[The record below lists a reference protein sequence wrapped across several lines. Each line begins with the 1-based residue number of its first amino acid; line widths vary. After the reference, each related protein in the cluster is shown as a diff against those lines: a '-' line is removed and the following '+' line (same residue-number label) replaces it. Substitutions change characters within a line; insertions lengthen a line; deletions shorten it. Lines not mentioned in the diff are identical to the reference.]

1 MIFMEEQMKKV
12 VIVGGGT
19 GGISSA
25 AKLRRE
31 RPDWSISIIEPSE
44 NHYYQPLWTLVGA
57 GLTDK
62 EYTRRDTS
70 SLIPTGVKW
79 IKSKVKSFNPDEN
92 KIQLI
97 NDQILSYDYLIV
109 AAGIQLNW
117 DAVEGLRDAVGK
129 NGVCSNYSL
138 ETVDST
144 FESIKN
150 TKDGNALFTQPNTP
164 IKCGGAPQKIMYLA
178 EEYFREY
185 GLRNK
190 VNVEFMSAG
199 ASIFGVEKYRNALQK
214 VVKRKEIKESYQ
226 MNLIKIDSAN
236 KVATFENLQ
245 TKEKVEKSY
254 SMIHVT
260 PPMGAPDFVKN
271 SPLADAGGWVEVDK
285 HTTQH
290 IRFPNVFSLGDVS
303 SLPTGKTGAGIRKQ
317 YPILVENLL
326 AYDQNKTLN
335 GKYDGYTSCPLVTGK
350 GKLILAEFNY
360 EGQPVESFPF
370 DQGKERLSM
379 YILKKYILPVLYWFG
394 MMKGRM

>member
-1 MIFMEEQMKKV
+1 MKK
-12 VIVGGGT
+12 IIIIGGGT

-31 RPDWSISIIEPSE
+31 RPEWSISIIEPSE

-57 GLTDK
+57 GLADK
-62 EYTRRDTS
+62 ESTRRDTF
-70 SLIPTGVKW
+70 SLIPEGVKW
-79 IKSKVKSFNPDEN
+79 IKAKVKSFNPDQNSLLLEN
-92 KIQLI
+92 EETLQ
-97 NDQILSYDYLIV
+97 YDYLIV

-117 DAVEGLRDAVGK
+117 NAVEGLREAVGK
-129 NGVCSNYSL
+129 NGVCSNYSW

-150 TKDGNALFTQPNTP
+150 TADGNALFTQPNTP

-178 EEYFREY
+178 EEYFRDH
-185 GLRNK
+185 GVRHNI
-190 VNVEFMSAG
+190 NVEFMSAG
-199 ASIFGVEKYRNALQK
+199 ASIFGVEKYRLALQK
-214 VVKRKEIKESYQ
+214 VVKRKEINESYH
-226 MNLIKIDSAN
+226 MNLIKIDGE
-236 KVATFENLQ
+236 KKIATFENLE
-245 TKEKVEKSY
+245 TKELLEKPY

-271 SPLADAGGWVEVDK
+271 SPLADAAGWVEVDK

-290 IRFPNVFSLGDVS
+290 IKFPNVFSLGDVS

-326 AYDQNKTLN
+326 AYDQHKTLS

-350 GKLILAEFNY
+350 GKLILAEFDY
-360 EGQPVESFPF
+360 DGKPVESFPIN
-370 DQGKERLSM
+370 QAKERLSM

-394 MMKGRM
+394 MMKGRL

>member
-1 MIFMEEQMKKV
+1 MKKV

-31 RPDWSISIIEPSE
+31 RLDWSISIIEPSE

-178 EEYFREY
+178 EEYFREH

-190 VNVEFMSAG
+190 INVEFMSAG

-303 SLPTGKTGAGIRKQ
+303 NLPTGKTGAGIRKQ

>member
-1 MIFMEEQMKKV
+1 MKKII
-12 VIVGGGT
+12 IVGGGT

-57 GLTDK
+57 GLADK
-62 EYTRRDTS
+62 ETTRRDTS
-70 SLIPTGVKW
+70 SLIPTGVEW

-178 EEYFREY
+178 EEYFRDH
-185 GLRNK
+185 GVRHNI
-190 VNVEFMSAG
+190 NVEFMSAG

-214 VVKRKEIKESYQ
+214 VVKRKEINESYH
-226 MNLIKIDSAN
+226 MNLVKIDGA
-236 KVATFENLQ
+236 KKIATFENLQ
-245 TKEKVEKSY
+245 TKELVEKPY

-271 SPLADAGGWVEVDK
+271 SPLADASGWVEVDK

-290 IRFPNVFSLGDVS
+290 VRFPNVFSLGDVS

-350 GKLILAEFNY
+350 GKLILAEFDY
-360 EGQPVESFPF
+360 DGKPVESFPIN
-370 DQGKERLSM
+370 QAKERLSM
-379 YILKKYILPVLYWFG
+379 YILKKYILPLLYWFG
-394 MMKGRM
+394 MMKGRL

>member
-1 MIFMEEQMKKV
+1 MKK
-12 VIVGGGT
+12 IIIIGGGT

-31 RPDWSISIIEPSE
+31 RPEWSISIIEPSE

-57 GLTDK
+57 GLADK
-62 EYTRRDTS
+62 ESTRRDTF
-70 SLIPTGVKW
+70 SLIPEGVKW
-79 IKSKVKSFNPDEN
+79 IKAKVKSFNPDQNSLLLEN
-92 KIQLI
+92 EETLQ
-97 NDQILSYDYLIV
+97 YDYLIV

-117 DAVEGLRDAVGK
+117 DAVEGLREAVGK
-129 NGVCSNYSL
+129 NGVCSNYSW

-150 TKDGNALFTQPNTP
+150 TADGNALFTQPNTP

-178 EEYFREY
+178 EEYFRDH
-185 GLRNK
+185 GVRHNI
-190 VNVEFMSAG
+190 NVEFMSAG
-199 ASIFGVEKYRNALQK
+199 ASIFGVEKYRLALQK
-214 VVKRKEIKESYQ
+214 VVKRKEINESYH
-226 MNLIKIDSAN
+226 MNLIKIDGE
-236 KVATFENLQ
+236 KKIATFENLE
-245 TKEKVEKSY
+245 TKELLEKPY

-271 SPLADAGGWVEVDK
+271 SPLADAAGWVEVDK

-290 IRFPNVFSLGDVS
+290 IKFPNVFSLGDVS

-326 AYDQNKTLN
+326 AYDQHKTLS

-350 GKLILAEFNY
+350 GKLILAEFDY
-360 EGQPVESFPF
+360 DGKPVESFPIN
-370 DQGKERLSM
+370 QAKERLSM

-394 MMKGRM
+394 MMKGRL